1 MIRSSSWR
9 TPQAAE
15 ESGEAIPP
23 SPRLR
28 RVGLS
33 PESASASNC
42 EPVLP
47 GVGAAH
53 QHTRVGVNQDSLEIE
68 LTDGATITD
77 LKNELVKQFPQFESM
92 REHLLVAV
100 DAEYAKEDQ
109 VLMSGSEV
117 ALIPPV
123 SGG

>member
-1 MIRSSSWR
+1 MKIKVRLFAVAR
-9 TPQAAE
+9 QA
-15 ESGEAIPP
+15 
-23 SPRLR
+23 
-28 RVGLS
+28 
-33 PESASASNC
+33 
-42 EPVLP
+42 
-47 GVGAAH
+47 
-53 QHTRVGVNQDSLEIE
+53 VNQDSLEIK

-109 VLMSGSEV
+109 VLMPSSEI